1 MNIGVIFTGG
11 TIGSV
16 QKENGIGPAGEG
28 ANVLLRQTAHT
39 STGET
44 VQYRTV
50 SPFTILSE
58 NSTGMTIAQLSGAV
72 RQMLDEGWAEGIIVT
87 HGTDTLAYSA
97 AALGYLFGDSR
108 IPIVLVSS
116 NYVLQDARANGQDNF
131 HYAVEFLA
139 WAKEHPGK
147 AEGVFVSYRNTG
159 QDPVIHCGTAVLAH
173 QAYTDSAYSVQ
184 DQAFGWFDGE
194 NGFRYNDIWEK
205 MAGEQE
211 PSVPCPLHAPSA
223 WDAPILQIIPSPGM
237 RYPTLTGETKAV
249 LHHSYH
255 AGTICSD
262 SPDAAEFFEIARAK
276 NIPVFLCGADP
287 DMVYESTASY
297 RSYGIRLLPKASPV
311 AMYMK
316 LWLLLDN
323 RLDPEI
329 WMQRKLFGDRWL

>member
-16 QKENGIGPAGEG
+16 QKENGIGPTGEG
-28 ANVLLRQTAHT
+28 ANVLLHGMSHT
-39 STGET
+39 NTGET
-44 VQYRTV
+44 VQYHAV

-58 NSTGMTIAQLSGAV
+58 NSTGMTIAQLSEAV
-72 RQMLDEGWAEGIIVT
+72 RQMIEEGWAEGIVVT

-97 AALGYLFGDSR
+97 AALGYLFGDST

-116 NYVLQDARANGQDNF
+116 NYVLEDVRANGQDNF
-131 HYAVEFLA
+131 RYAVEFLA
-139 WAKEHPGK
+139 WSKKHQGK
-147 AEGVFVSYRNTG
+147 AEGVFVSYCNTG
-159 QDPVIHCGTAVLAH
+159 QNPVIHCGTAILAH
-173 QAYTDSAYSVQ
+173 QAYTDSVYSVQ
-184 DQAFGWFDGE
+184 NQVFGWFDGE
-194 NGFRYNDIWEK
+194 CRFQYNKIWEK
-205 MAGEQE
+205 LAKEQE
-211 PSVPCPLHAPSA
+211 PSLSYPLHAPSA

-237 RYPTLTGETKAV
+237 CYPVLNLETKAV

-262 SPDAAEFFEIARAK
+262 SPDAAKFFEAARA
-276 NIPVFLCGADP
+276 NNLPVFLCGADP
-287 DMVYESTASY
+287 DMVYESTAVY
-297 RSYGIRLLPKASPV
+297 QSYGIRLLPKASPV

-323 RLDPEI
+323 QLNPEI